1 MESGVNSLKARAYT
15 CNHCA
20 SLPACSVKGMLGKHA
35 GLNAALAN
43 GALAMVRDLD
53 ISQGIF
59 PGKPREALNRGG
71 TWPDL
76 C

>member
-1 MESGVNSLKARAYT
+1 MESGVNSLEARAYT
-15 CNHCA
+15 CNHC
-20 SLPACSVKGMLGKHA
+20 SLLPACSVKGMVGKHA
-35 GLNAALAN
+35 GLNT
-43 GALAMVRDLD
+43 ALAMVRDLD

-59 PGKPREALNRGG
+59 PGKPQEALNREG